1 MIFHVWSGLNSAKLN
16 VTVSGAGFGAST
28 AVADREAYD
37 PAAVWHQQ
45 RDTQRLSR
53 GRTNL
58 SS

>member
-1 MIFHVWSGLNSAKLN
+1 MIFHAWSELNGAKFN
-16 VTVSGAGFGAST
+16 VTISGAGFGAST
-28 AVADREAYD
+28 AVADHEAYD
-37 PAAVWHQQ
+37 PAAVSHQQ